1 MFDILYIQIIFV
13 FILLGGVFARYLF
26 KKTRDE
32 STNVK
37 NDITLIVIA
46 VISLVILDIFIYIMR

>member
-1 MFDILYIQIIFV
+1 MFDILYIQMIFG

-37 NDITLIVIA
+37 NDIILIVIA
-46 VISLVILDIFIYIMR
+46 IVS